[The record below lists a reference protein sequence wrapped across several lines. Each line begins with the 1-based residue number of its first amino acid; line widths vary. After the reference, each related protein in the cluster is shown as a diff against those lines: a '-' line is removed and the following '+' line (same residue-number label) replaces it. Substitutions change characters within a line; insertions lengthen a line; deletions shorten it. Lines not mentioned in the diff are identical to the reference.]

1 MSVHRLSLAVL
12 TLLAF
17 SLVTTACADD
27 PDENL
32 EPAVLTISYPEQGGY
47 VNKSRVRVSGTAEN
61 VDEVMVNG
69 TKAEVVAGEFE
80 ANVNFEEGP
89 QTVTV
94 TARDAQESVDFTVD
108 TIAPVIVLD
117 SPARGV
123 FVDGAQAGEVVF
135 EGVATDEGTGL
146 KVLALDGAAVSY
158 DEAGDFSHVASLDEG
173 YNEFELRA
181 VDMAGNEATTLR
193 GAIYGPLADPTSEI
207 DSAAEILLSPA
218 ALETATEVIE
228 GLLTPERVTGFVQS
242 SLSDNGTISVDS
254 VDFDALDA
262 TLTPNSPDS
271 NYPDGYVGIEV
282 LVTNFQLAGTATI
295 GSDDYPITITI
306 DETTIT
312 TEVVLKASEAGGLDV
327 SFGQSELDLAEE
339 NLHFTFDGFSE
350 QDLSESERDT
360 LRTIAVN
367 AAKAAF
373 SDLLSDQIF
382 DQLYDPGV
390 LRRKVELL
398 GRTLE
403 FQLYIR
409 AVRTNSEG
417 IYLNASIAIV
427 SDRYEE
433 VPEAPGALNLPLGAR
448 SAPKVEGDILFTTH
462 RSAINRIL
470 HGAWR
475 SGLLTL
481 ELAGADFAGYDL
493 PVELTASALAIL
505 LDDRIG
511 SLDEQTTPAGLK
523 LRPQL
528 PPVAS
533 LGSTDAE
540 GSDIGIELGELL
552 VDLRLLPTEGEP
564 IEIVTVA
571 LFVDIT
577 AQFEARDGK
586 LALSLDAEA
595 RADIDQE
602 HEIDLDDKKVE
613 DLFANLIELTSEMLG
628 DKMELTAA
636 AELEWLTIDNPEAE
650 IHGEQGD
657 QLSIVA
663 DVNANADAVQ

>member
-1 MSVHRLSLAVL
+1 MSVSRLSFALL

-17 SLVTTACADD
+17 LLVTTSCAED

-32 EPAVLTISYPEQGGY
+32 KPAVLAITYPEQGGY
-47 VNKSRVRVSGTAEN
+47 VNKSRVRISGTAEN
-61 VDEVMVNG
+61 VDKVSVAG
-69 TKAEVVAGEFE
+69 KKADVIAGEFE
-80 ANVNFEEGP
+80 AFVNLDDGAH
-89 QTVTV
+89 TVSV
-94 TARDAQESVDFTVD
+94 TARDATETVDFTVD
-108 TIAPVIVLD
+108 TVAPTIVLD
-117 SPARGV
+117 APARGL
-123 FVDGAQAGEVVF
+123 FVDGEQAGEVVF
-135 EGVATDEGTGL
+135 EGLATDEGTGL
-146 KVLALDGAAVSY
+146 KVLALDGAAVSW
-158 DEAGDFSHVASLDEG
+158 DDAGSFSHVASLDDG
-173 YNEFELRA
+173 YNEFELKA
-181 VDMAGNEATTLR
+181 VDMAGNESTKLR
-193 GAIYGPLADPTSEI
+193 GAIYGPLADPTAEI
-207 DSAAEILLSPA
+207 DSAVEILLSPE
-218 ALETATEVIE
+218 ALTTATAVIE
-228 GLLTPERVTGFVQS
+228 GLLTPQRISQFVQS
-242 SLSDNGTISVDS
+242 SLADNDTIAVDS
-254 VDFDALDA
+254 VDFDSLDVALTPKSPDA
-262 TLTPNSPDS
+262 THAN
-271 NYPDGYVGIEV
+271 GYVGIEV
-282 LVTNFQLAGTATI
+282 TVTNFQLAGTATI

-312 TEVVLKASEAGGLDV
+312 TEVEMMASDAGGLDV
-327 SFGQSELDLAEE
+327 SFGQSELDLVEE
-339 NLHFTFDGFSE
+339 NLHFSFDGFSE
-350 QDLSESERDT
+350 QDLSEGERDT
-360 LRTIAVN
+360 FRTIAVN

-373 SDLLSDQIF
+373 SDLLSDELF
-382 DQLYDPGV
+382 AELYDPGV

-409 AVRTNSEG
+409 AVRVSSEG

-427 SDRYEE
+427 SERYAE
-433 VPEAPGALNLPLGAR
+433 VPDAPGALDLPLGAR
-448 SAPKVEGDILFTTH
+448 TAPSVEGDIMFTTN

-493 PVELTASALAIL
+493 PVELTASALALL

-511 SLDEQTTPAGLK
+511 TLDEQSTPAGLK

-533 LGSTDAE
+533 LGSTDAD

-552 VDLRLLPTEGEP
+552 VDLRLLPEGGEP
-564 IEIVTVA
+564 IEVVTVA
-571 LFVDIT
+571 LFVDVT

-586 LALSLDAEA
+586 LALGLDAEA
-595 RADIDQE
+595 RADIDAE
-602 HEIDLDDKKVE
+602 PEFDLDDKKVE

-636 AELEWLTIDNPEAE
+636 AELDWLTIDNPQAE
-650 IHGEQGD
+650 IHGERDD

-663 DVNANADAVQ
+663 DVNANADASQ